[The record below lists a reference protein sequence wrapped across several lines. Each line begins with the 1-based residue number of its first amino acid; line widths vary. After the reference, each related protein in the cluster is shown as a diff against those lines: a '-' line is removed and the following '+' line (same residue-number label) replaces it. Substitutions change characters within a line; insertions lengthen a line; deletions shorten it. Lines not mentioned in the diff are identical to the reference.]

1 MKLSHFFIERP
12 VFAAVLSAFITIAGA
27 IALFRLPIGEY
38 PEVVPPSVVVRAT
51 YPGANPK
58 VIAETV
64 AAPLEQAIVGVEDM
78 MYMSSQAAMDGTMV
92 LTVTFK
98 IGADVDRAQVQV
110 QNRVSQALPRLPQEV
125 RDLGVTTI
133 KSSPNLMMAVNL
145 ISPDGRYDTLYLR
158 NYAVLNVRDVLARL
172 PGMGDVRIFGA
183 GDYSMRVW
191 LDPEKLAVRNL
202 TTGDVVDAIREQNLQ
217 VAAGQIGAPPG
228 QTAEFQVALNS
239 QGRLQDEEQFRDI
252 IIKTGQNGEVVR
264 LGDVARIELGAVDYA
279 LRGLLN
285 NKNAVTIP
293 ISQAPGSNALELGK
307 NVRATMEELKKNF
320 PDGVDYTIIYDTTE
334 FVQQSI
340 EAVFHTLLEA
350 IALVVLVVILFLQTW
365 RASIIP
371 LVAVPVSVIGTFAV
385 LLAFGFSINTLSL
398 FGLVLA
404 IGIVVDD
411 AIVVVENVER
421 HIEEGLSPL
430 EATKVA
436 MNEVNRPIIAI
447 TLVLCAVFVPVA
459 FVSGLTGEFYRQF
472 ALTIAISAVISAFN
486 SLTLSPALAAA
497 LLKPRHEQTDWLAR
511 GMQKLL
517 GKPFGYFNRGFTK
530 TGNAYSRAT
539 SQIVRKSAI
548 ALAVYGGLIVLTV
561 LGFSSVPGGFIPAQ
575 DKQYLIAVA
584 QLPPASSLE
593 RTEDV
598 TRAIGKAGLE
608 TPGITGAVQFA
619 GMSTSTLNASPSS
632 AMVFFK
638 LDEFSKRPHADKSV
652 GGLLG
657 TLSQKTAGIQE
668 AFVGMFPPPPVQ
680 GMGTLGGFKLH
691 IEDRSDQGAEALY
704 QVTQEVMAK
713 AWREPSL
720 AGVFSP
726 YQVNVPQL
734 TVNVDRVKA
743 KQQGV
748 KLSDIFQTMQVYLG
762 SLYVNDFNRFGRTYQ
777 VVAQADAPFRAQ
789 REDVLTLKTRN
800 ANGDMVPLAALV
812 SMEQTFG
819 PDVVA
824 HYNGYRSA
832 ELNGG
837 PAPGYSS
844 GQAEGAITKILDS
857 TLPRGMSY
865 EWTDLSYQQKI
876 SGDTT
881 SLVFALCV
889 VFVFLVLAAQYE
901 SLSLPLAIVLIVPLT
916 LLAAIT
922 GVILTHGDNNIF
934 TQIGLIVLV
943 GLASKNAILIV
954 EFARHL
960 EEDRGLDTRSAV
972 LEAARLR
979 LRPILMTSIAF
990 IAGVVPLVFATGAGA
1005 EIRHALGVVV
1015 FAGMIGVT
1023 AFGLLLTPVFYVLI
1037 RRFSRR
1043 GKPAAVEAPT
1053 AAESGSHTREIASE
1067 TGHA

>member
-1 MKLSHFFIERP
+1 MKLSHFFIDRP
-12 VFAAVLSAFITIAGA
+12 VFAAVLSAFITIGGA
-27 IALFRLPIGEY
+27 IALFQLPISEY

-64 AAPLEQAIVGVEDM
+64 ASPLEQAIVGVEDM
-78 MYMSSQAAMDGTMV
+78 MYMSSEAAMDGTLT
-92 LTVTFK
+92 LTVTFN
-98 IGADVDRAQVQV
+98 IGADIDRAQVQV
-110 QNRVSQALPRLPQEV
+110 QNRVAQALPRLPQEV
-125 RDLGVTTI
+125 RDLGVTTV
-133 KSSPNLMMAVNL
+133 KSSPNLMMVVNL
-145 ISPDGRYDTLYLR
+145 VSPDGRYDSLYLR

-172 PGMGDVRIFGA
+172 PGMGEVQLFGG

-202 TTGDVVDAIREQNLQ
+202 TTGDVVNAIREQNVQ

-228 QTAEFQVALNS
+228 NQSEFQIALNS
-239 QGRLQDEEQFRDI
+239 MGRLEDEEQFRDI
-252 IIKTGQNGEVVR
+252 VLKTGDNGQVVR
-264 LGDVARIELGAVDYA
+264 LGDVARVELGAADYA

-285 NKNAVTIP
+285 NQNTVAIP
-293 ISQAPGSNALELGK
+293 ISQAPGSNALELSK
-307 NVRATMEELKKNF
+307 RVRATMEELKQNF
-320 PDGVDYTIIYDTTE
+320 PEGLDYTIIYDTTE
-334 FVQQSI
+334 FVEQSI

-404 IGIVVDD
+404 IGMVVDD

-421 HIEEGLSPL
+421 HIAAGLSPV
-430 EATKVA
+430 EATRVA
-436 MNEVNRPIIAI
+436 MNEVSRPIIAI

-472 ALTIAISAVISAFN
+472 ALTIAISSVISAFN

-497 LLKPRHEQTDWLAR
+497 LLKPHDQQTDWLSR
-511 GMQKLL
+511 GMHKLL
-517 GKPFGYFNRGFTK
+517 GKPFGAFNRAFARSGD
-530 TGNAYSRAT
+530 AYSR
-539 SQIVRKSAI
+539 SLVHIVRGSGI
-548 ALAVYGGLIVLTV
+548 ALIVYGGLIGLTY
-561 LGFSSVPGGFIPAQ
+561 LGFSAVPGGFIPAQ
-575 DKQYLIAVA
+575 DKQYLVTVA

-593 RTEDV
+593 RTEAV
-598 TRAIGKAGLE
+598 TRAIGEIGLKE
-608 TPGITGAVQFA
+608 PGITGVVQFA

-632 AMVFFK
+632 AMAFFK
-638 LDEFSKRPHADKSV
+638 LDEFSNRTSPELSV
-652 GGLLG
+652 MGLAG
-657 TLSQKTAGIQE
+657 TLNQKLSAIQE
-668 AFVGMFPPPPVQ
+668 AFIGVFPPPPVQ

-691 IEDRSDQGAEALY
+691 IQDRSAQGPEALY
-704 QVTQEVMAK
+704 KVTQEVVAK
-713 AWREPSL
+713 AARDPAL
-720 AGVFSP
+720 AGVFSS
-726 YQVNVPQL
+726 YQINVPQL
-734 TVNVDRVKA
+734 KVNIDRIKA
-743 KQQGV
+743 KQLDV
-748 KLSDIFQTMQVYLG
+748 RLSDVFQTMQVYLG

-777 VVAQADAPFRAQ
+777 VMAQADAPFRAQ
-789 REDVLTLKTRN
+789 KEDVLRLKTRN
-800 ANGDMVPLAALV
+800 IHGDMVPLGALV
-812 SMEQTFG
+812 TIEETFG

-824 HYNGYRSA
+824 HYNGFPSA
-832 ELNGG
+832 DINGG

-844 GQAEGAITKILDS
+844 GQAEAAIAKILDE
-857 TLPRGMSY
+857 TLPRGMSH
-865 EWTDLSYQQKI
+865 EWTDLSYQQKVA
-876 SGDTT
+876 GDTT
-881 SLVFALCV
+881 GIVFALCV

-901 SLSLPLAIVLIVPLT
+901 SLSLPLAIVLIVPMC

-922 GVILTHGDNNIF
+922 GVLLTHGDNNIF
-934 TQIGLIVLV
+934 TQIGLVVLV

-954 EFARHL
+954 EFAKHL
-960 EEDRGLDTRSAV
+960 EEQGLDAKKAV

-1023 AFGLLLTPVFYVLI
+1023 FFGLLLTPVFYVVI
-1037 RRFSRR
+1037 RRLAKRS
-1043 GKPAAVEAPT
+1043 GAAKAQATPA
-1053 AAESGSHTREIASE
+1053 IASE
-1067 TGHA
+1067 GGHA